1 MIRKATSLFKGFRRS
16 LLCLR
21 MICHGPPVAINGIGR
36 IGKHLLREAIKNG
49 TNVSTFY
56 N

>member
-1 MIRKATSLFKGFRRS
+1 MMRKANSLFKGFRRP

-21 MICHGPPVAINGIGR
+21 MISNGPPVAINGMGR

-49 TNVSTFY
+49 TNVSTF
-56 N
+56 